1 MVNQEDLEI
10 LEELITESREHLA
23 AIEPDLL
30 ELERAGGRVPTELV
44 NRVFRAIHSIKGGF
58 GFFGVRPIETLTHVM
73 ESVLMKVR
81 DGELAADPAM
91 IDALLTGV
99 DRVRE
104 MLDDLENADRVDAAP
119 VVESLRRILDGGA
132 SPPGD
137 GGPGTPEAGVD
148 PDGQG
153 TAEPS
158 APAAGPADPAR
169 EAEDA
174 GAGPAGEGTAEPSA
188 PAAGPADPAPEDGST
203 APGSPGPGKGKAPA
217 PAAGGPASPP
227 SRDGVPAGGGA
238 GGGGRK
244 VHASETLRVK
254 VELLDRLMN
263 LAGELVLARNQMMQA
278 LGRRLGEVLGGEGT
292 VKGLHDALGHA
303 REQVARAAER
313 GTLDDR
319 SRAVLDGELEQIG
332 ALFDQVFSRRIHDMP
347 GIGTSMGNVD
357 TVTTELQE
365 NIMRTRM
372 QTLGTVFGKF
382 PRVIRELCRKTGK
395 EIEVEIEGS
404 EVELDK
410 SIIEALGDPMTH
422 LLRNA
427 ADHGIEPP
435 EERERAGKPR
445 TGRLRIAAFHEG
457 GQVNI
462 LIEDDGR
469 GIDVDRVKAKA
480 VERGLI
486 TPAQAQAMDDREAV
500 MLIFAPGFSTA
511 EQVTDVSGRGV
522 GMDVVRNNVES
533 LGGQIEVESR
543 PGQGTTVVLKLPLTL
558 AIIPSLVVTAGGRR
572 FAVPQVSLEEL
583 VRLRAGDP
591 TRRLEQVH
599 GAEVMRLRGR
609 LLPIVRLREQLGM
622 EEPAGDAADGA
633 GRAVQVLV
641 LKVGAHRYGLVVDE
655 VLDSEEIVVKPLP
668 VYLKDSRCYAGATI
682 MGDGRVAMILDV
694 AGIAEKAGLKF
705 GETEGAPT
713 AQEERKARLEQTETQ
728 SLLLFRNH
736 PDQVFAINLG
746 LVARIE
752 RISRDDIDR
761 VGGVEYLRYP
771 DRSLRLVRLHDFLP
785 VNAPGEEPAAL
796 YVIVPKLVRHTMGI
810 LATDFE
816 DVIRARVDV
825 DQETLRGPGILGSAV
840 VDGRMVIFLD
850 IYGLFEL
857 AEPELFG
864 GDAGTTELLSGK
876 KVLLAEDTPF
886 FREVV
891 RRYLAGFGAEVDVAN
906 DGEEAW
912 SRLRERSYDLL
923 VTDIEMP
930 GMNGYELTS
939 RVRQDPE
946 LRNLPVIA
954 LTALGDNRAARKR
967 GEEAGVDG
975 WETKLDREALG
986 RAIRDVLSGRM
997 THA

>member
-1 MVNQEDLEI
+1 
-10 LEELITESREHLA
+10 
-23 AIEPDLL
+23 
-30 ELERAGGRVPTELV
+30 
-44 NRVFRAIHSIKGGF
+44 
-58 GFFGVRPIETLTHVM
+58 
-73 ESVLMKVR
+73 
-81 DGELAADPAM
+81 
-91 IDALLTGV
+91 
-99 DRVRE
+99 
-104 MLDDLENADRVDAAP
+104 
-119 VVESLRRILDGGA
+119 
-132 SPPGD
+132 
-137 GGPGTPEAGVD
+137 
-148 PDGQG
+148 
-153 TAEPS
+153 
-158 APAAGPADPAR
+158 
-169 EAEDA
+169 
-174 GAGPAGEGTAEPSA
+174 
-188 PAAGPADPAPEDGST
+188 
-203 APGSPGPGKGKAPA
+203 
-217 PAAGGPASPP
+217 
-227 SRDGVPAGGGA
+227 
-238 GGGGRK
+238 
-244 VHASETLRVK
+244 
-254 VELLDRLMN
+254 MN

-278 LGRRLGEVLGGEGT
+278 LGRRLGEVLGGEGA
-292 VKGLHDALGHA
+292 VKGLHEALAHA
-303 REQVARAAER
+303 RDQLAKAAER
-313 GTLDDR
+313 GAIDEKTR
-319 SRAVLDGELEQIG
+319 GCLDGEMERIG
-332 ALFDQVFSRRIHDMP
+332 ALFDQVFSRRLHDMP

-435 EERERAGKPR
+435 DERERAGKPR

-469 GIDVDRVKAKA
+469 GIDVEKVKAKA

-486 TPAQAQAMDDREAV
+486 TPQQAQAMDDREAV

-511 EQVTDVSGRGV
+511 EKVTDVSGRGV

-558 AIIPSLVVTAGGRR
+558 AIIPSLVVTVGGRR
-572 FAVPQVSLEEL
+572 YAVPQVSLEEL

-622 EEPAGDAADGA
+622 EAPTAEAEGEGEKQK
-633 GRAVQVLV
+633 AVQVLV
-641 LKVGAHRYGLVVDE
+641 LKVGPHRYGLVVDE

-694 AGIAEKAGLKF
+694 SGIAEKAGLRF
-705 GETEGAPT
+705 GEAEAGPT
-713 AQEERKARLEQTETQ
+713 AQEERQARLEQTETQ

-752 RISRDDIDR
+752 RISREEIDR

-771 DRSLRLVRLHDFLP
+771 DRSLRLVRLHEYLP
-785 VNAPGEEPAAL
+785 VNAPEREPEAL

-810 LATDFE
+810 VATDFE
-816 DVIRARVDV
+816 DVIRAKVDV

-840 VDGRMVIFLD
+840 IDGRMVIFLD

-857 AEPELFG
+857 ADPELFG
-864 GDAGTTELLSGK
+864 GEAGTTELLTGR

-891 RRYLAGFGAEVDVAN
+891 RRYLEGFGASVDVAN

-912 SRLRERSYDLL
+912 QLLQGRSYDLL

-930 GMNGYELTS
+930 GMNGYELT
-939 RVRQDPE
+939 RRIRQDAK
-946 LRNLPVIA
+946 LRSLPVIA
-954 LTALGDNRAARKR
+954 LTALGDNPKARAE
-967 GEEAGVDG
+967 GEAAGVDG

-986 RAIRDVLSGRM
+986 TAIRNVLSGR
-997 THA
+997 TVHA

>member
-1 MVNQEDLEI
+1 MNQEDLEI
-10 LEELITESREHLA
+10 LEELITESKEHLA

-30 ELERAGGRVPTELV
+30 ELERAGGQVSDDLV

-81 DGELAADPAM
+81 DGELAATPEM

-104 MLDDLENADRVDAAP
+104 MLEDLERADQVDAAP
-119 VVESLRRILDGGA
+119 VVESLRRILDGETA
-132 SPPGD
+132 PPG
-137 GGPGTPEAGVD
+137 GAGSEAEEGPEASGDADGD
-148 PDGQG
+148 PGGEEAGGAPEAAADAGPS
-153 TAEPS
+153 AEDTEDAVTEREPVKETPPPGA
-158 APAAGPADPAR
+158 APAA
-169 EAEDA
+169 
-174 GAGPAGEGTAEPSA
+174 A
-188 PAAGPADPAPEDGST
+188 PAS
-203 APGSPGPGKGKAPA
+203 SPGPGA
-217 PAAGGPASPP
+217 
-227 SRDGVPAGGGA
+227 PAGGG
-238 GGGGRK
+238 GGGGARK

-278 LGRRLGEVLGGEGT
+278 LGRRLGEVLGGEGA
-292 VKGLHDALGHA
+292 VKGLHEALGHA
-303 REQVARAAER
+303 RDQVTKAAER
-313 GTLDDR
+313 GAIDEK
-319 SRAVLDGELEQIG
+319 SRGRLEGELERITS
-332 ALFDQVFSRRIHDMP
+332 LLDQVFSRRIHDMP

-435 EERERAGKPR
+435 DERERAGKPR

-469 GIDVDRVKAKA
+469 GIDVEKVKAKA

-558 AIIPSLVVTAGGRR
+558 AIIPSLVVTVGDRR
-572 FAVPQVSLEEL
+572 YAVPQVSLEEL
-583 VRLRAGDP
+583 VRLRTGDP
-591 TRRLEQVH
+591 TRRLEHVH

-622 EEPAGDAADGA
+622 EAPADEGGEEA
-633 GRAVQVLV
+633 RKAVQVLV
-641 LKVGAHRYGLVVDE
+641 LKVGPHRYGLVVDE

-705 GETEGAPT
+705 GETEAGPT

-752 RISRDDIDR
+752 RISREEIDR

-771 DRSLRLVRLHDFLP
+771 DRSLRLVRLHEYLP
-785 VNAPGEEPAAL
+785 VNAPEEEPPAL
-796 YVIVPKLVRHTMGI
+796 YVIVPKLVKHTMGI
-810 LATDFE
+810 VATDFE
-816 DVIRARVDV
+816 DVIRAKVDV

-840 VDGRMVIFLD
+840 IDGRMVIFLD

-864 GDAGTTELLSGK
+864 GEAGTTELLSGRR
-876 KVLLAEDTPF
+876 VLLAEDTPF

-891 RRYLAGFGAEVDVAN
+891 RRYLQGFGANVDVAN

-912 SRLRERSYDLL
+912 QMLQERSYDLL

-930 GMNGYELTS
+930 GMDGYELT
-939 RVRQDPE
+939 RRIRQDPG
-946 LRNLPVIA
+946 LRELPVIA
-954 LTALGDNRAARKR
+954 LTALGDNPRARAE
-967 GEEAGVDG
+967 GEAAGVDG

-986 RAIRDVLSGRM
+986 AVLRDVLSGR
-997 THA
+997 TVHA